1 MPSVDDISGMSP
13 GPALY
18 HMAMGYYVPRALAL
32 VAELGFADLLTD
44 GPRNARDL
52 AAATQT
58 HAPSL
63 ARVLRLLASVGVF
76 AELPDGSF
84 ALTPL
89 SEALRK
95 DAPDSVRALV
105 LMFCGAGVQDAWRD
119 LEACV
124 RSGEPAFRRMA
135 PSAESPY
142 VLMAGIPELTALFDE
157 AMATVASWSAA
168 AVATAIDFSALRRVV
183 DVGGG
188 NGTLLIGLLKAHPHI
203 RGVVFDQAHAAARA
217 QQRVSAAGLVDR
229 CEVVAG
235 DFFDGVPNGADAYV
249 LRHLLVDWDDERAAT
264 ILHNCRAA
272 MPSHGQLMILEGI
285 YPARISP
292 SASCQYAAGHDVNML
307 VCTGGRLRSEEEFR
321 ALLAASGFRLSRVVP
336 TQTDASVIFGEPA

>member
-95 DAPDSVRALV
+95 DAPLGPRL
-105 LMFCGAGVQDAWRD
+105 G
-119 LEACV
+119 
-124 RSGEPAFRRMA
+124 
-135 PSAESPY
+135 
-142 VLMAGIPELTALFDE
+142 
-157 AMATVASWSAA
+157 
-168 AVATAIDFSALRRVV
+168 
-183 DVGGG
+183 
-188 NGTLLIGLLKAHPHI
+188 
-203 RGVVFDQAHAAARA
+203 
-217 QQRVSAAGLVDR
+217 
-229 CEVVAG
+229 
-235 DFFDGVPNGADAYV
+235 AYV
-249 LRHLLVDWDDERAAT
+249 LRRGST
-264 ILHNCRAA
+264 
-272 MPSHGQLMILEGI
+272 
-285 YPARISP
+285 
-292 SASCQYAAGHDVNML
+292 
-307 VCTGGRLRSEEEFR
+307 GRL
-321 ALLAASGFRLSRVVP
+321 AGP
-336 TQTDASVIFGEPA
+336 